1 MPIREPMTPALLA
14 DPTVFQ
20 LHRLPPHAALE
31 LERPGAPLCLD
42 LSGEWD
48 FRYAETLSAPFSA
61 WGKLTVPGFIQ
72 MQSLHLPGRPKRRCW
87 TMPIREPMTPALLA
101 DPTVFQLH
109 RLPPHAALELE
120 RPGAPLCLDLS
131 GEWDFRYAETLSA
144 PFSAWGKLTVP
155 GFIQMQSLHLPGR
168 PYGTPHY
175 VNTQYP
181 WDGHEETLSAPFSAW
196 GKLTVPGFIQMQSLH
211 LPGRPYGTPHYVN
224 TQYPWDGHEALHP
237 GQIPEQYN
245 PIGEY
250 QRSFTL
256 PAGWENCF
264 IRLEGADSAA
274 AVWCNDQFV
283 GYSEDSFTP
292 AEFDLS
298 ATVRPGEN
306 TLTIQ
311 VYRFCSGSWLED
323 QDFWRMSGLF
333 RPVKLFTKPV
343 VHLEDIAVR
352 QTFAPDVYR
361 FCSGSWLEDQDFWRM
376 SGLFRPVKLFT
387 KPVVHLEDIAVRQT
401 FAPDLSQAVVTFD
414 CKVSG
419 TGQVSVVFHG
429 ETQTAPVGTPAQYS
443 QGVVFGQGEADPD
456 VEPDVQPVCFRFT
469 VDRPAL
475 WSAEQPELYT
485 AEICLEHRRKPRGAV
500 VCPVRLGGTTK
511 T

>member
-1 MPIREPMTPALLA
+1 M
-14 DPTVFQ
+14 
-20 LHRLPPHAALE
+20 
-31 LERPGAPLCLD
+31 
-42 LSGEWD
+42 
-48 FRYAETLSAPFSA
+48 
-61 WGKLTVPGFIQ
+61 
-72 MQSLHLPGRPKRRCW
+72 
-87 TMPIREPMTPALLA
+87 
-101 DPTVFQLH
+101 
-109 RLPPHAALELE
+109 
-120 RPGAPLCLDLS
+120 
-131 GEWDFRYAETLSA
+131 
-144 PFSAWGKLTVP
+144 
-155 GFIQMQSLHLPGR
+155 
-168 PYGTPHY
+168 
-175 VNTQYP
+175 
-181 WDGHEETLSAPFSAW
+181 
-196 GKLTVPGFIQMQSLH
+196 
-211 LPGRPYGTPHYVN
+211 N

-352 QTFAPDVYR
+352 QTFAPD
-361 FCSGSWLEDQDFWRM
+361 F
-376 SGLFRPVKLFT
+376 
-387 KPVVHLEDIAVRQT
+387 
-401 FAPDLSQAVVTFD
+401 SQAV
-414 CKVSG
+414 SPL
-419 TGQVSVVFHG
+419 
-429 ETQTAPVGTPAQYS
+429 TARSAARDRYPWS
-443 QGVVFGQGEADPD
+443 
-456 VEPDVQPVCFRFT
+456 FT
-469 VDRPAL
+469 VRPRPPRWAPLPSTARGWYSAKERPTRTWNRMCSLSASAL
-475 WSAEQPELYT
+475 P
-485 AEICLEHRRKPRGAV
+485 
-500 VCPVRLGGTTK
+500 
-511 T
+511 